1 MKLFL
6 HKVSLL
12 MKKKH
17 STQTTFFYSLFE
29 INDTHS
35 YLRDDE
41 FKHAKKVLRL
51 KVGDNI
57 LVTNGKGCIK
67 KATLESLESDSFVLE
82 HQQAVEHLPPQIS
95 LAMSILKGK
104 DSEDVIDDISPLNL
118 LEFLPLHCKHTDS
131 IAQKRQSIY
140 PRMQAKCRVALKQA
154 KKAYETKIRP
164 PTKLLELDVSQL
176 GTPIL
181 LDIDG
186 EPGLQIP
193 KGKTTLFCGPEGGFS
208 KEEVEWIMNLPGAQK
223 LSLGNT
229 RLRAKTAPLF
239 AMGWI
244 GGLSKGLVF

>member
-1 MKLFL
+1 
-6 HKVSLL
+6 
-12 MKKKH
+12 MKKNH

-29 INDTHS
+29 VNDTNSH
-35 YLRDDE
+35 LKDDE

-51 KVGDNI
+51 KVGDHI
-57 LVTNGKGCIK
+57 SITNGKGCIK
-67 KATLESLESDSFVLE
+67 KAILGSLEPDSFTLE
-82 HQQAVEHLPPQIS
+82 HKQTIKYLPPQIS
-95 LAMSILKGK
+95 IAMSILKGK

-118 LEFLPLHCKHTDS
+118 LEVFPIYCKHTDS
-131 IAQKRQSIY
+131 IAQKKQSIY

-154 KKAYETKIRP
+154 KKAYETQIQP
-164 PTKLLELDVSQL
+164 PSKLFELDVSQL

-181 LDIDG
+181 LDING

-208 KEEVEWIMNLPGAQK
+208 KEEIEWIMNLPGAQK